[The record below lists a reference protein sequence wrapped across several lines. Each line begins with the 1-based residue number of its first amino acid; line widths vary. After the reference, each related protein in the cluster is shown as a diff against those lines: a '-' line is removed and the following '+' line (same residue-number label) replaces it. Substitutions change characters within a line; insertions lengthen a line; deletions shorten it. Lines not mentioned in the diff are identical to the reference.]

1 MGMNIEKVQM
11 ERCLV
16 VCMDFEE
23 ALELVQ
29 FLDDS
34 IEVGLSDQTK
44 AFFEGVREIASNVMD
59 ELPCKQPPP

>member
-44 AFFEGVREIASNVMD
+44 AFFEGVREIASNRWLD
-59 ELPCKQPPP
+59 GK